1 MKTKLLTA
9 CVAAALLAGCGSDGK
24 DPQQQVQAY
33 DGAIRGIEGTYSCTA
48 DGVTETGTLPK
59 TAYSGF
65 STVTTEIDSLLFS
78 NPSSC
83 TFTFNP
89 TEGAVDVS
97 NGKSMAD
104 VSLSIPRGLATS
116 GSKIAATPFTSLVAQ
131 TLNGADYTEAAAT
144 QVLKDLGLDGITNN
158 TDVTVADLMTDLEGA
173 IAKLKNSADENTKKL
188 AGQLTATTHVLTDVL
203 VKKGTL
209 TSTETAVMA
218 KNLAATVTSS
228 NPFYPAAGA
237 TGTGG
242 NIVVD
247 VKATV
252 DAVVAD
258 PTTKET
264 MTNPATTIDDIPE
277 EVKAEVD
284 ESATPAKPVDP
295 TQPPTGT
302 GTGGGN
308 GGSTGV

>member
-24 DPQQQVQAY
+24 DPQQQVQAF
-33 DGAIRGIEGTYSCTA
+33 DGAIQGIAGTYTCTA

-65 STVTTEIDSLLFS
+65 STVTTAIDSLLFS

-97 NGKSMAD
+97 NSKSMAD

-131 TLNGADYTEAAAT
+131 ALDGAEYTEAAAT

-158 TDVTVADLMTDLEGA
+158 TGITVAELMTDLEGA
-173 IAKLKNSADENTKKL
+173 ISKLKNSADENTKKL

-252 DAVVAD
+252 DAVIAD
-258 PTTKET
+258 PAKKDT
-264 MTNPATTIDDIPE
+264 MTNPATTIDDIPADVKT
-277 EVKAEVD
+277 EVGNSEA
-284 ESATPAKPVDP
+284 PAKPVDP
-295 TQPPTGT
+295 NPGTGT
-302 GTGGGN
+302 GTGTGSG
-308 GGSTGV
+308 GGSTGD

>member
-1 MKTKLLTA
+1 M
-9 CVAAALLAGCGSDGK
+9 AAALLAGCGSDGK
-24 DPQQQVQAY
+24 DPQQQVQAF
-33 DGAIRGIEGTYSCTA
+33 DGAIQGIAGTYSCTA

-89 TEGAVDVS
+89 TAGAVDVS

-131 TLNGADYTEAAAT
+131 ALDGADYTEAAAT
-144 QVLKDLGLDGITNN
+144 QVLQDLGLGPVLNAG
-158 TDVTVADLMTDLEGA
+158 VTAAELMTDLEGA
-173 IAKLKNSADENTKKL
+173 ISKLKNSDDVNFKQL

-228 NPFYPAAGA
+228 NPFYPAAGT

-252 DAVVAD
+252 DAVIAD
-258 PTTKET
+258 PAKKDT
-264 MTNPATTIDDIPE
+264 MTNPETSIDDIPAD
-277 EVKAEVD
+277 VKAEVGNS
-284 ESATPAKPVDP
+284 EKPAKPVDP

-302 GTGGGN
+302 GTGTGSG
-308 GGSTGV
+308 GGSTGD

>member
-24 DPQQQVQAY
+24 DPQQQVQAF
-33 DGAIRGIEGTYSCTA
+33 DGAIQGIEGTYSCTA
-48 DGVTETGTLPK
+48 DGVTETGALPK

-65 STVTTEIDSLLFS
+65 SAVTTTVNSLLFT

-89 TEGAVDVS
+89 TAGAVDVS

-144 QVLKDLGLDGITNN
+144 QVLQDLGLGDILNSGV
-158 TDVTVADLMTDLEGA
+158 VTAADLMTDLDGA
-173 IAKLKNSADENTKKL
+173 IAKLKNSTDDATKKL
-188 AGQLTATTHVLTDVL
+188 AGTLTATTHVLTDVL

-209 TSTETAVMA
+209 TATETAVMA
-218 KNLAATVTSS
+218 KNLAVTVTTT
-228 NPFYPAAGA
+228 NPYYPASGA
-237 TGTGG
+237 DGTGSD
-242 NIVVD
+242 VVID

-252 DAVVAD
+252 DAVIAD
-258 PTTKET
+258 PAKKAT
-264 MTNPATTIDDIPE
+264 MTDPATTVDDIPAD
-277 EVKAEVD
+277 VKTDVGNSE
-284 ESATPAKPVDP
+284 TPSNPV
-295 TQPPTGT
+295 PPPSGTGTGTGT
-302 GTGGGN
+302 GTGGG
-308 GGSTGV
+308 STGD

>member
-1 MKTKLLTA
+1 M
-9 CVAAALLAGCGSDGK
+9 AAALLAGCGSDGK
-24 DPQQQVQAY
+24 DPQQQVQAF
-33 DGAIRGIEGTYSCTA
+33 DGAIQGIAGTYTCTA
-48 DGVTETGTLPK
+48 DGVTESGALPK
-59 TAYSGF
+59 TAFSGF
-65 STVTTEIDSLLFS
+65 STVTTTVDSLLFS

-89 TEGAVDVS
+89 TPGAVDVS

-104 VSLSIPRGLATS
+104 VTLTKPRGLASS
-116 GSKIAATPFTSLVAQ
+116 GNKIVATPFTTLVAQ
-131 TLNGADYTEAAAT
+131 ALNGADYTEAAAT
-144 QVLKDLGLDGITNN
+144 QVLQDLGLGPVLNAG
-158 TDVTVADLMTDLEGA
+158 VTAAELMTDLEGA
-173 IAKLKNSADENTKKL
+173 ISKLKNSADENTKKL

-252 DAVVAD
+252 DLIVAD
-258 PTTKET
+258 DTKKDT
-264 MTNPATTIDDIPE
+264 MTNPATTINDIPAD
-277 EVKAEVD
+277 VKAEVGNS
-284 ESATPAKPVDP
+284 ESPAKPVDP
-295 TQPPTGT
+295 NPGTGT
-302 GTGGGN
+302 GTGTGSG
-308 GGSTGV
+308 GGSNGD

>member
-9 CVAAALLAGCGSDGK
+9 CVAAALLAGCGTDGK
-24 DPQQQVQAY
+24 DPQQQVQAF
-33 DGAIRGIEGTYSCTA
+33 DGAIQGIEGTYSCTA
-48 DGVTETGTLPK
+48 DGVTETGALPK

-65 STVTTEIDSLLFS
+65 STVTTTVDSLLFT

-89 TEGAVDVS
+89 TAGAVDVS

-104 VSLSIPRGLATS
+104 VTLTKPRGLASS
-116 GSKIAATPFTSLVAQ
+116 GSKIVATPFTTLVAQ
-131 TLNGADYTEAAAT
+131 ALDGADYTEAAAT

-158 TDVTVADLMTDLEGA
+158 TGVSVTELMTDLEGA
-173 IAKLKNSADENTKKL
+173 IAKLQNSADENTKKL

-209 TSTETAVMA
+209 TSTETAVLA

-252 DAVVAD
+252 DAVIAD
-258 PTTKET
+258 PAKKDT
-264 MTNPATTIDDIPE
+264 MTNPATTIDDIPADVKT
-277 EVKAEVD
+277 EVGNSE
-284 ESATPAKPVDP
+284 TPAKPVDP
-295 TQPPTGT
+295 NPGTGT
-302 GTGGGN
+302 GTGTGSG
-308 GGSTGV
+308 GGSTGD

>member
-24 DPQQQVQAY
+24 DPQQQVQAF
-33 DGAIRGIEGTYSCTA
+33 DGAIRGIAGTYSCTA

-65 STVTTEIDSLLFS
+65 STVTTAIDSLLFS

-89 TEGAVDVS
+89 TAGAVDVS

-104 VSLSIPRGLATS
+104 VSLSIPRGFATS

-144 QVLKDLGLDGITNN
+144 QVLQDLGLGPVLNAG
-158 TDVTVADLMTDLEGA
+158 VTAAELMTDLEGA
-173 IAKLKNSADENTKKL
+173 ISKLKNSADENTKKL

-258 PTTKET
+258 PTTKAT
-264 MTNPATTIDDIPE
+264 MTNPATTIDDIPADVKT
-277 EVKAEVD
+277 EVGNS
-284 ESATPAKPVDP
+284 ESPAKPVDP
-295 TQPPTGT
+295 NPGTGT
-302 GTGGGN
+302 GTGTGSG
-308 GGSTGV
+308 GGSTGD